1 MLVLGDRIKNTRI
14 SREWTQEELG
24 KKISTNTTKHV
35 ISSWERGKSNPD
47 PTQIIALANALE
59 VSSDYLLGLSNFPE
73 PHFRDPFGQL
83 SIFPQIDYA
92 FVKGASWD
100 LPKLINSGISLFVE
114 NKEIS
119 YKDKQMLTSV
129 IEITMRRMKEVE
141 DEIKDELLNVIPTL
155 DEDSS
160 IL

>member
-1 MLVLGDRIKNTRI
+1 MLVLGERIKNTRI
-14 SREWTQEELG
+14 SKEWTQEELG
-24 KKISTNTTKHV
+24 KKISVNTTKHV

-47 PTQIIALANALE
+47 PSQIYALANTLE

-83 SIFPQIDYA
+83 STFPQIDYA
-92 FVKGASWD
+92 FVKGTSWD
-100 LPKLINSGISLFVE
+100 LPKLIDSGISLFVE
-114 NKEIS
+114 NRELS

-129 IEITMRRMKEVE
+129 IETIMKRMKEVE
-141 DEIKDELLNVIPTL
+141 DEIKDEMFNVIPIL

>member
-1 MLVLGDRIKNTRI
+1 MFVLGDRIKNTRI

-24 KKISTNTTKHV
+24 KKISMNTTKHV

-47 PTQIIALANALE
+47 PSQIYALANALE

-83 SIFPQIDYA
+83 STIPQIDYA
-92 FVKGASWD
+92 FVKGTSWD
-100 LPKLINSGISLFVE
+100 LSKLMNSGISLFVE
-114 NKEIS
+114 NRELS
-119 YKDKQMLTSV
+119 HKDKQMLTSV
-129 IEITMRRMKEVE
+129 IETITRRMKEFE
-141 DEIKDELLNVIPTL
+141 NEIKDELLNVIPNL
-155 DEDSS
+155 GEDSS